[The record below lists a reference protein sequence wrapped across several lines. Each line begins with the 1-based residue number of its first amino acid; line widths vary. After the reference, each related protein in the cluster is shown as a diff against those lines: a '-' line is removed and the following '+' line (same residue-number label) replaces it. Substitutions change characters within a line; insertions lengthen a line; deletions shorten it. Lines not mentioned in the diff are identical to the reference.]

1 MIICKSGRAVS
12 ASCIIHE
19 RFEALHP
26 ASCRYMISCVWGV
39 GGGGGGEANFDDPQ
53 ERWVAAA
60 AAT

>member
-1 MIICKSGRAVS
+1 MNICKSGRAVS
-12 ASCIIHE
+12 ASSIIHE

-39 GGGGGGEANFDDPQ
+39 GGGGEANFDDPQ

>member
-1 MIICKSGRAVS
+1 VIICKSGRAVS

-39 GGGGGGEANFDDPQ
+39 GGREANFDDPR